1 MFFVSFQLL
10 FFFLSFNLSAQASAT
25 LTIDSNGIVKCTSG
39 CTAGNTGA
47 IGPDIYTIH
56 DNTSLGAKLIS
67 DTDWN
72 RVVTTLVT
80 APVGL
85 FRGASAINSN
95 TFNQDISSWDMSNVI
110 FMTKMFENATSF
122 NQDIGNWDLSN
133 ATNIGEMFKGATSFN
148 QDIGDWDVSNVT
160 NMAEMFMGATS
171 FNNDGSNSINILGY

>member
-39 CTAGNTGA
+39 CTALNTGA

-56 DNTSLGAKLIS
+56 DNTSLGAKPIS

-80 APVGL
+80 RRWVYL
-85 FRGASAINSN
+85 VLKQVLI
-95 TFNQDISSWDMSNVI
+95 
-110 FMTKMFENATSF
+110 K
-122 NQDIGNWDLSN
+122 
-133 ATNIGEMFKGATSFN
+133 
-148 QDIGDWDVSNVT
+148 
-160 NMAEMFMGATS
+160 
-171 FNNDGSNSINILGY
+171 ILVLGI